1 MKDSGKIASRSGT
14 SRLPMGLSMIFGRRK
29 ISASGTPSAAESPWT
44 RKADGR
50 RTAGWSSTVLRL
62 LSVHGLLVLLLVL
75 IGGFSLLRPDT
86 FPTTVN
92 FQAITSA
99 RAVVALLALAVMI
112 PLAANEFDL
121 SVGYVVGLG
130 HILVVGL
137 QVRLHLPWELAALL
151 VVLAGAGIGAING
164 LLITQ
169 FRISSFIATLGIGTF
184 VYGISQWYTGGEQI
198 VGRKFPGGFLLL
210 SENIGP
216 VPFGLVLVL
225 AVALALWITFEHMVP
240 GRFLYVIGSNQ
251 RAADLTGIPSA
262 RYKLLAFVASGTLTG
277 IAGVVLGSELRVGQS
292 TVGADFLL
300 PAFAGALLGA
310 TSVRPGRVNVWGTL
324 LAVSVLAV
332 AVSGLQHLGADFYV
346 EPLFN
351 GVMLVLAVG
360 LAEYARRRRERQ
372 TGVRRNGE
380 SERCDKNPTR

>member
-1 MKDSGKIASRSGT
+1 
-14 SRLPMGLSMIFGRRK
+14 
-29 ISASGTPSAAESPWT
+29 
-44 RKADGR
+44 
-50 RTAGWSSTVLRL
+50 VLRL
-62 LSVHGLLVLLLVL
+62 ISVHGLLILLLVL
-75 IGGFSLLRPDT
+75 IGTFSLLRPET
-86 FPTTVN
+86 FPTAVN

-130 HILVVGL
+130 HILAVGL
-137 QVRLHLPWELAALL
+137 QVRTHLPWQGAALL
-151 VVLAGAGIGAING
+151 VILAGAGVGALNG
-164 LLITQ
+164 VLVTR
-169 FRISSFIATLGIGTF
+169 FRISSFIATLGTGTF

-198 VGRKFPGGFLLL
+198 VGRKYPGGFLLL
-210 SENIGP
+210 SENVGP
-216 VPFGLVLVL
+216 VPFSLILVLVV
-225 AVALALWITFEHMVP
+225 AVMLWIAFEYMVQ

-262 RYKLLAFVASGTLTG
+262 RYKVLAFVASGTLTG
-277 IAGVVLGSELRVGQS
+277 VAGVLLGSELRVGQS

-310 TSVRPGRVNVWGTL
+310 TSVKPGRVNVWGTL

-332 AVSGLQHLGADFYV
+332 AVSGLQQLGADFYV

-351 GVMLVLAVG
+351 GAMLVLAVG
-360 LAEYARRRRERQ
+360 LAEYARRRRERSMA
-372 TGVRRNGE
+372 VHRNAEPSRSG
-380 SERCDKNPTR
+380 KVFIK

>member
-1 MKDSGKIASRSGT
+1 MKDSGKIAPSG
-14 SRLPMGLSMIFGRRK
+14 GRGNL
-29 ISASGTPSAAESPWT
+29 SASGSDRAASAEDGWT
-44 RKADGR
+44 RDAR
-50 RTAGWSSTVLRL
+50 YWPTAGWSSTVLRL
-62 LSVHGLLVLLLVL
+62 LSVHGLLVLLIVL
-75 IGGFSLLRPDT
+75 IGVFSLLRPDT
-86 FPTTVN
+86 FPTSVN

-137 QVRLHLPWELAALL
+137 QIRLQLPWQIAALL
-151 VVLAGAGIGAING
+151 VVLAGAGVGAING
-164 LLITQ
+164 VLVTR

-184 VYGISQWYTGGEQI
+184 VYGVSQWYTGGEQI
-198 VGRKFPGGFLLL
+198 VGRKFPAGFLLL

-216 VPFGLVLVL
+216 VPVGLILVV
-225 AVALALWITFEHMVP
+225 AVAFALWITFEYMVP

-262 RYKLLAFVASGTLTG
+262 RYKFLAFVASGTLTG
-277 IAGVVLGSELRVGQS
+277 IAGVMLGSELRVGQS

-351 GVMLVLAVG
+351 GAMLVLAVG
-360 LAEYARRRRERQ
+360 LAEYARRQRERQ
-372 TGVRRNGE
+372 LGVRRSGE
-380 SERCDKNPTR
+380 SERENLSR

>member
-1 MKDSGKIASRSGT
+1 
-14 SRLPMGLSMIFGRRK
+14 MIFKRRIGSNSATRPAAFANRSPRYGASGRR
-29 ISASGTPSAAESPWT
+29 PS
-44 RKADGR
+44 R
-50 RTAGWSSTVLRL
+50 VLRL
-62 LSVHGLLVLLLVL
+62 ISVHGLLVLLLVL
-75 IGGFSLLRPDT
+75 IGAFSLLRPDT
-86 FPTTVN
+86 FPTAVN

-130 HILVVGL
+130 HILAVGL
-137 QVRLHLPWELAALL
+137 QVRSHLPWQAAALL
-151 VVLAGAGIGAING
+151 VVLAGAGVGALNG
-164 LLITQ
+164 VLVTR
-169 FRISSFIATLGIGTF
+169 FRISSFIATLGTGTF
-184 VYGISQWYTGGEQI
+184 VYGVSQWYTGGEQI
-198 VGRKFPGGFLLL
+198 VGRKYPGGFLLL

-216 VPFGLVLVL
+216 VPFSLILVL
-225 AVALALWITFEHMVP
+225 AVAVVLWIAFEYMVQ

-262 RYKLLAFVASGTLTG
+262 RYKVFAFVASGTLTG
-277 IAGVVLGSELRVGQS
+277 IAGVLLGSELRVGQS

-310 TSVRPGRVNVWGTL
+310 TSVKPGRVNVWGTL

-332 AVSGLQHLGADFYV
+332 AVSGLQQLGADFYV

-351 GVMLVLAVG
+351 GAMLVLAVG
-360 LAEYARRRRERQ
+360 LAEYARRRRDRSMAVQ
-372 TGVRRNGE
+372 RNAEASPSGE
-380 SERCDKNPTR
+380 VLTK

>member
-1 MKDSGKIASRSGT
+1 
-14 SRLPMGLSMIFGRRK
+14 
-29 ISASGTPSAAESPWT
+29 
-44 RKADGR
+44 
-50 RTAGWSSTVLRL
+50 
-62 LSVHGLLVLLLVL
+62 
-75 IGGFSLLRPDT
+75 
-86 FPTTVN
+86 VN

-130 HILVVGL
+130 HILAVGL
-137 QVRLHLPWELAALL
+137 QVRLQLPWQIAALL
-151 VVLAGAGIGAING
+151 VVLAGAAVGAING
-164 LLITQ
+164 ALVTRL
-169 FRISSFIATLGIGTF
+169 RISSFIATLGVGTF

-198 VGRKFPGGFLLL
+198 VGRKFPSGFLLL

-216 VPFGLVLVL
+216 VPVGLILVL
-225 AVALALWITFEHMVP
+225 AVAFALWITFEYMVP

-251 RAADLTGIPSA
+251 RAADLTGIPTA
-262 RYKLLAFVASGTLTG
+262 RYKFLAFVASGTLTG
-277 IAGVVLGSELRVGQS
+277 IAGVMLGSELRVGQS

-351 GVMLVLAVG
+351 GAMLVLAVG

-372 TGVRRNGE
+372 MSFHRSGK
-380 SERCDKNPTR
+380 SERSDENLTR

>member
-1 MKDSGKIASRSGT
+1 MKDSRKAAPRGT
-14 SRLPMGLSMIFGRRK
+14 PPPPAGLSTIFGKRN
-29 ISASGTPSAAESPWT
+29 ISASGRDRPTKDRLSP
-44 RKADGR
+44 KADGR
-50 RTAGWSSTVLRL
+50 RTAGLSSTILHL
-62 LSVHGLLVLLLVL
+62 LSVHGLLILLLVL
-75 IGGFSLLRPDT
+75 IGVFSVLRPDT
-86 FPTTVN
+86 FPTSVN

-121 SVGYVVGLG
+121 SVGYMIGLG
-130 HILVVGL
+130 HILAVGL
-137 QVRLHLPWELAALL
+137 QVRLQLPWQIAALL
-151 VVLAGAGIGAING
+151 VVVAGAVVGAING
-164 LLITQ
+164 VLVTRL
-169 FRISSFIATLGIGTF
+169 RISSFIATLGVGTF

-198 VGRKFPGGFLLL
+198 VGRKFPRGFLLL

-216 VPFGLVLVL
+216 VPVGLILVL
-225 AVALALWITFEHMVP
+225 AVAFALWITFEYMVP
-240 GRFLYVIGSNQ
+240 GRFLYVIGANQ

-262 RYKLLAFVASGTLTG
+262 RYKFLAFIASGTLTG
-277 IAGVVLGSELRVGQS
+277 IAGVMLGSELRVGQS

-351 GVMLVLAVG
+351 GAMLVLAVG
-360 LAEYARRRRERQ
+360 LAEYARRRREQQMSLHRS
-372 TGVRRNGE
+372 GK
-380 SERCDKNPTR
+380 SERSD